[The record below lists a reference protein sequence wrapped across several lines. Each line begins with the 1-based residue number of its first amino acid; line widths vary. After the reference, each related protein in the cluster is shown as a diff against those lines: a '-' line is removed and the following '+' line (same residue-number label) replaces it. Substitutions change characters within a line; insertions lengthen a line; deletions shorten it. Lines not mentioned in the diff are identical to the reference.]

1 MCQRAR
7 GSLEEATK
15 LGSDRPVGGDSPR
28 DGAGRAWMRTKK
40 EETWLQGTKMYRSW
54 F

>member
-15 LGSDRPVGGDSPR
+15 LGSDRPVGGGQPKGQGWQSLDENEE
-28 DGAGRAWMRTKK
+28 GGHLVAGD
-40 EETWLQGTKMYRSW
+40 
-54 F
+54 